1 MQDAASTFTT
11 CPHPVMENLIS
22 QFFGLAKKS
31 WWLEILAASPSRG
44 YFFGPFDS
52 QGEAIK
58 EQLRYVKNIEREGR
72 EVLLVSVVR
81 RQAPAERTV
90 DYSNAV

>member
-1 MQDAASTFTT
+1 
-11 CPHPVMENLIS
+11 MENLIS
-22 QFFGLAKKS
+22 QLFGLAKKS

-52 QGEAIK
+52 QHEARQ
-58 EQLRYVKNIEREGR
+58 EQLRYVRNVEREGL

-81 RQAPAERTV
+81 RHAPAKRTI
-90 DYSNAV
+90 DYSKAA